1 MMGFSLWKQLKK
13 RLRMRKRPT
22 WHLASIGGLAVLAG
36 VLAAALPA
44 QAAPRYEAEVRVAA
58 DRAAIQPKLEEKQP
72 SVIEA
77 LRKNKQPL
85 PVSMRRI
92 YLCGEESQAV
102 GLRTSS
108 QIIGMLRSNPGW
120 TAVMDPGGT
129 VVIEERID
137 DLSPACKESAV
148 FGISKDDYLSLFEGP
163 PSRNQVLRTFYQLD
177 VRFMESS
184 LPEEQVRALHEGI
197 RVTDREEFNS
207 VLSSFSDYAL
217 PENREIQDLTY

>member
-22 WHLASIGGLAVLAG
+22 WHLAAVGGLVLVMGLGSVEPARAAG
-36 VLAAALPA
+36 
-44 QAAPRYEAEVRVAA
+44 RHEADTEVTAA
-58 DRAAIQPKLEEKQP
+58 DTANQFRAAEKQP
-72 SVIEA
+72 SVIET
-77 LRKNKQPL
+77 LRRSKQPV
-85 PVSMRRI
+85 PVSMKRI
-92 YLCGEESQAV
+92 YLCGEESQDV

-108 QIIGMLRSNPGW
+108 QIIRMLQSNPGW
-120 TAVMDPGGT
+120 TAVMDQEGT
-129 VVIEERID
+129 VVIEERVD

-207 VLSSFSDYAL
+207 VLSSFSEYAL
-217 PENREIQDLTY
+217 PVNRDQQDLTY